1 MISKFKLLLIS
12 SVLGCVTVGA
22 QVRTE
27 ISLRDLNN
35 SAYGVGEQGYNSHNY
50 SVGFGIGSS
59 KLYGDLAYSNPQ
71 PVYIGYFEKNISHA
85 VSIGWTVSVGDLST
99 RDPYTFLRSFNHFT
113 SVDQHITVQLGSVFN
128 LVSQDYYD
136 NILFRYIGGVYGGVG
151 LGIINNDIKRIA
163 NKDFSAAPGAIQLET
178 PSILTNTTGFYVPV
192 NVGYNLYI
200 PKLLFFKGCV
210 FNANFQYS
218 AGMTDFIDGYKP
230 LFTSNKKND
239 VFTVMSVGFR
249 FYIMQPAEY

>member
-1 MISKFKLLLIS
+1 MVSKFKLLLLS
-12 SVLGCVTVGA
+12 SVLGCITAGA

-59 KLYGDLAYSNPQ
+59 KLYGDWAYSNPQ

-99 RDPYTFLRSFNHFT
+99 RDPYTFYRAFNHFT
-113 SVDQHITVQLGSVFN
+113 SVDQHITIQLGSIFN
-128 LVSQDYYD
+128 LVTQDYYD
-136 NILFRYIGGVYGGVG
+136 NLLFRYIGGVYGGIG
-151 LGIINNDIKRIA
+151 LGIINNDVKRIA
-163 NKDFSAAPGAIQLET
+163 NFNEDIPGKIIT
-178 PSILTNTTGFYVPV
+178 GNPTMLTNTTSLYVPV

-210 FNANFQYS
+210 FNANFQYATAMS
-218 AGMTDFIDGYKP
+218 DYLDGYKP
-230 LFTSNKKND
+230 PLNANKKND